1 MGKGNC
7 DGDWLAGSTPPSS
20 LAEKFYT
27 SQFTYRSHL
36 STTCYTPPAHQ
47 RGTGRIA
54 HPVASAKEAPMARPL
69 THQYRDAKPL
79 PPFNRHRLMH
89 AVDLVRQ
96 SCTTM
101 GCGDRG
107 AGRGREGREQRQAE
121 ILPLAPK
128 NTTRTLR
135 LALLRPVRGTHLA
148 ERTFIVCQH
157 LMRVTRCFFSRG
169 LLRGT
174 PPQGGRVDD
183 IRDHR
188 IARRDARHRPP
199 CPGARPLGW
208 SSSDRSPQALKPT
221 GTDAHKHCDASDG
234 DVSLQNFS
242 ISASVRGAHNEW
254 ATLRRAAHPHRLRPR
269 GLYFEE
275 VPN

>member
-1 MGKGNC
+1 MGKANC

-107 AGRGREGREQRQAE
+107 AGRAREGREQRQAE
-121 ILPLAPK
+121 IFPLAPK

-135 LALLRPVRGTHLA
+135 LAMLRPVRGTHLA

-157 LMRVTRCFFSRG
+157 LMRVTRSLFPGSFAGNATPGTTSGRNQGPPHCSMRCPSQTTMPGCPATG
-169 LLRGT
+169 LVFER
-174 PPQGGRVDD
+174 Q
-183 IRDHR
+183 
-188 IARRDARHRPP
+188 
-199 CPGARPLGW
+199 
-208 SSSDRSPQALKPT
+208 KPT
-221 GTDAHKHCDASDG
+221 GTEGHNYCDASDG
-234 DVSLQNFS
+234 DVSLPNFS
-242 ISASVRGAHNEW
+242 HICKCSG
-254 ATLRRAAHPHRLRPR
+254 RA
-269 GLYFEE
+269 
-275 VPN
+275 